1 MKPPDEFKDC
11 IDDLITSGA
20 IQKSMRSKIL
30 AAYGTIA
37 EEADDEEDS
46 QEILNWLADNMPDVL
61 TKKYSDA
68 LQKYIAAIQEEFTVE
83 MVQFISQCPPATT
96 GDIPCDNRQIGL
108 AEYYGIDRNIIQKYS
123 YAEAEK
129 ILNEWQAR
137 KQNADFCVENFY
149 SECFR
154 EKIPTVAAAVST
166 VPAVPAEIPRSNNG
180 NFVKWIILLVLIL
193 CIILF
198 VKFNF
203 TVL

>member
-30 AAYGTIA
+30 AEYRTIA

-46 QEILNWLADNMPDVL
+46 QEILNWLTDNMPDVL
-61 TKKYSDA
+61 TPKYSDA
-68 LQKYIAAIQEEFTVE
+68 LQKYIAAIQKEFTVE

-96 GDIPCDNRQIGL
+96 EDIPCDNRQIGL
-108 AEYYGIDRNIIQKYS
+108 AESYGIDRSIIQKYS
-123 YAEAEK
+123 YDETEK

-137 KQNADFCVENFY
+137 KLNADCCIENFY

-154 EKIPTVAAAVST
+154 EKTAFSSAPV
-166 VPAVPAEIPRSNNG
+166 VPNEIQQSNSSNL
-180 NFVKWIILLVLIL
+180 VKWITQIL
-193 CIILF
+193 
-198 VKFNF
+198 
-203 TVL
+203 

>member
-11 IDDLITSGA
+11 IDDLIISGA
-20 IQKSMRSKIL
+20 VKKSMRSKML
-30 AAYGTIA
+30 AEYEMIV
-37 EEADDEEDS
+37 EEADEEDP
-46 QEILNWLADNMPDVL
+46 QEILNWLSDNMPDVL
-61 TKKYSDA
+61 TPKYSDA
-68 LQKYIAAIQEEFTVE
+68 LQKYIAAIQKEFTVE

-96 GDIPCDNRQIGL
+96 EDIPCDNRQIGL

-123 YAEAEK
+123 YDETEK

-137 KQNADFCVENFY
+137 KLNADCCIENFY
-149 SECFR
+149 SECFQ
-154 EKIPTVAAAVST
+154 EEVSTVAAAVPV
-166 VPAVPAEIPRSNNG
+166 VPTEVSRSNSG
-180 NFVKWIILLVLIL
+180 NFVKWIILLALIL

>member
-11 IDDLITSGA
+11 IDDLIISGA
-20 IQKSMRSKIL
+20 VKKSMRSKIL
-30 AAYGTIA
+30 AEYGTIA

-83 MVQFISQCPPATT
+83 MVQFISQCPPATAA
-96 GDIPCDNRQIGL
+96 DSPCDNRQIGL
-108 AEYYGIDRNIIQKYS
+108 AEYYGLDRSIIRKYS

-137 KQNADFCVENFY
+137 KLNMDFCVENFY
-149 SECFR
+149 SDCFR
-154 EKIPTVAAAVST
+154 EEMPTVAAAVST
-166 VPAVPAEIPRSNNG
+166 VPAAPTEIPRSNSG
-180 NFVKWIILLVLIL
+180 NFVKWIILLALIL

>member
-1 MKPPDEFKDC
+1 MKPPDEFTES
-11 IDDLITSGA
+11 IDDLIISGA
-20 IQKSMRSKIL
+20 VKKSMRSKIL
-30 AAYGTIA
+30 AEYRTIV

-46 QEILNWLADNMPDVL
+46 QEILNWLTDNMPDVL
-61 TKKYSDA
+61 TPKYSDA
-68 LQKYIAAIQEEFTVE
+68 LQKYIAAIQKEFTVE

-96 GDIPCDNRQIGL
+96 EDIPCDNRQIGL

-123 YAEAEK
+123 YDETEK

-137 KQNADFCVENFY
+137 KLNADCCIENFY

-154 EKIPTVAAAVST
+154 EKTAFSSAPV
-166 VPAVPAEIPRSNNG
+166 VPNEIQQSNSSNL
-180 NFVKWIILLVLIL
+180 VKWIILLALII

>member
-30 AAYGTIA
+30 AEYRTIA

-46 QEILNWLADNMPDVL
+46 QEILNWLTDNMPDVL
-61 TKKYSDA
+61 TPKYSDA
-68 LQKYIAAIQEEFTVE
+68 LQKYIAAIQKEFTVE

-96 GDIPCDNRQIGL
+96 EDIPCDNRQIGL
-108 AEYYGIDRNIIQKYS
+108 AESYGIDRSIIQKYS
-123 YAEAEK
+123 YDETEK

-137 KQNADFCVENFY
+137 KLNADCCIENFY

-154 EKIPTVAAAVST
+154 EKTAFSSAPV
-166 VPAVPAEIPRSNNG
+166 VPNEIQQSNSSNL
-180 NFVKWIILLVLIL
+180 VKWIILLALII